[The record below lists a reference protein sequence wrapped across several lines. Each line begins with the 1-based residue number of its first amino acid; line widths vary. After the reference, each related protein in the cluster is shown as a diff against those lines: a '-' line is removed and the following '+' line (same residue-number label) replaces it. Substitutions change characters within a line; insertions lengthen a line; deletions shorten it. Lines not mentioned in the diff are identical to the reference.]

1 MLDLPQLTVIMPV
14 YNVEKYIG
22 RALEALLNQKNRNF
36 KLLIVN
42 DGYKDK
48 TRQIAESYSDK
59 FLYFKLINKAN
70 EGVAAARNVALAHV
84 DTPYFTFHDGDDWVD
99 PDYTD
104 FFINSFKRYPH
115 VSLISCG
122 YWIDKKKQKKSRSI
136 DPKRESG
143 HLTKKEAYFKIA
155 NVSTSPV
162 KGYTWNKCY
171 RLDVVRKHNIKFMG
185 DIAFMED
192 EVFNIEY
199 VSLSDGVYFTSKP
212 YYHYW
217 QRPDSLIHVTSG
229 LKYIPDN
236 VRATYRVWHKILK
249 SLRHEK
255 KKIRRKIPNKITNN

>member
-42 DGYKDK
+42 DGSKDK

-122 YWIDKKKQKKSRSI
+122 YWIDKEKQKRV
-136 DPKRESG
+136 EV
-143 HLTKKEAYFKIA
+143 LTRKE
-155 NVSTSPV
+155 
-162 KGYTWNKCY
+162 
-171 RLDVVRKHNIKFMG
+171 
-185 DIAFMED
+185 
-192 EVFNIEY
+192 
-199 VSLSDGVYFTSKP
+199 
-212 YYHYW
+212 
-217 QRPDSLIHVTSG
+217 
-229 LKYIPDN
+229 
-236 VRATYRVWHKILK
+236 RAVI
-249 SLRHEK
+249 
-255 KKIRRKIPNKITNN
+255 